1 MTRPGRAIF
10 KPAPH
15 QKWVTLLALLAFF
28 FQGLAIQTHVH
39 EQAPTVRTTALP
51 APIKAPLKSQDPIDQ
66 CRLCQELVHAGAFI
80 TPSASAVP
88 ADQTYVTATFLILTA
103 PITATATAFAWH
115 SRAPPRR

>member
-1 MTRPGRAIF
+1 
-10 KPAPH
+10 
-15 QKWVTLLALLAFF
+15 
-28 FQGLAIQTHVH
+28 
-39 EQAPTVRTTALP
+39 
-51 APIKAPLKSQDPIDQ
+51 
-66 CRLCQELVHAGAFI
+66 VHAGAFI